1 MKLEER
7 RQSQKEHLKA
17 ITDGI
22 EKGIQELFESEK
34 YKQYL
39 RTMSKF
45 PRYSLNN
52 TILIFL
58 QNPNATLV
66 AGFQRWQE
74 EFDRYV
80 RKGEKGLKIIAPAP
94 YKTKMEIEKL
104 EPVTRLPIK
113 DITGKVLTEEVEV
126 KIPMFKP
133 VTVFDASQTEGKP
146 LPELVSSLEGNVSD
160 YPKLIEALRG
170 TSPVPIAFEEMKAS
184 MDGYF
189 SPLEQRIAI
198 RSGMSEVQTISAT
211 IHEIAHSLLHNENLE
226 PDQTLDQEQI
236 KVLIKNQR
244 TKEVEA
250 ESVSYAVCAYYGI
263 ETNENSFG
271 YIASWSKDKELLELK
286 ASLELINQT
295 ANQLITEV
303 DTYLVEIQKEKEMM
317 NQREALYVLED
328 TIYLQIQQSDDGYD
342 YTFFGKESKH
352 ELDGGQLDDPSL
364 TILEARKEIL
374 AFHELSPERME
385 EVNYKLLED
394 METANEI
401 IFMADSYRILQLN
414 REENLRNYRFES
426 LERLE
431 EMGLQVDE
439 MNYHEVY
446 EGIFHDE
453 ATTNE
458 RLHAIYQQ
466 FNFNPPKEFT
476 GHCLSVSDIIA
487 LQEHNVVS
495 YYYVDSIGFQKLSG
509 FHAKINP
516 LFNLE
521 DNIEQN
527 DNNLDG
533 IIDNLPTMTVMEV
546 SIEQSQTLLI
556 QEQMKSDDIEQK
568 EKKKSVREKLQPS
581 VNVQTPK
588 KSIELIAG
596 RKENEPIHL

>member
-1 MKLEER
+1 MKD
-7 RQSQKEHLKA
+7 S
-17 ITDGI
+17 T
-22 EKGIQELFESEK
+22 
-34 YKQYL
+34 
-39 RTMSKF
+39 
-45 PRYSLNN
+45 
-52 TILIFL
+52 
-58 QNPNATLV
+58 
-66 AGFQRWQE
+66 
-74 EFDRYV
+74 
-80 RKGEKGLKIIAPAP
+80 
-94 YKTKMEIEKL
+94 
-104 EPVTRLPIK
+104 
-113 DITGKVLTEEVEV
+113 
-126 KIPMFKP
+126 
-133 VTVFDASQTEGKP
+133 
-146 LPELVSSLEGNVSD
+146 
-160 YPKLIEALRG
+160 
-170 TSPVPIAFEEMKAS
+170 
-184 MDGYF
+184 DGYF

-198 RSGMSEVQTISAT
+198 RSGMSEAQTISAI

-226 PDQTLDQEQI
+226 PAQALDQEQI
-236 KVLIKNQR
+236 KVLVKDQQ

-250 ESVSYAVCAYYGI
+250 ESVSYTVCAYYGI

-303 DTYLVEIQKEKEMM
+303 DSYLVEIQKEKENEKEMM
-317 NQREALYVLED
+317 NQRETLYSLDD
-328 TIYLQIQQSDDGYD
+328 TIYLQIQQSEYRYD
-342 YTFFGKESKH
+342 YTLFKKESKH

-374 AFHELSPERME
+374 VLHELTPKRME
-385 EVNYKLLED
+385 EVDYELLED

-401 IFMADSYRILQLN
+401 ISMADSYRILQLN
-414 REENLRNYRFES
+414 REENLRDYRFES

-453 ATTNE
+453 AITNE

-476 GHCLSVSDIIA
+476 RDCLSVSDIIA

-495 YYYVDSIGFQKLSG
+495 YYYVESIGFQKLSG

-521 DNIEQN
+521 DSVEQN

-533 IIDNLPTMTVMEV
+533 IINNLPMMTVMEV
-546 SIEQSQTLLI
+546 SIEQNQTLLM
-556 QEQMKSDDIEQK
+556 QEQMKKVDIEQK

-588 KSIELIAG
+588 KSIELIPG
-596 RKENEPIHL
+596 RKENESIHL

>member
-7 RQSQKEHLKA
+7 RQSQKEHLRA

-39 RTMSKF
+39 RTMSRF

-74 EFDRYV
+74 EFERHV
-80 RKGEKGLKIIAPAP
+80 RKGEKGIKIIAPTP
-94 YKTKMEIEKL
+94 YKTKKEIEKL
-104 EPVTRLPIK
+104 DPVTRIPIK
-113 DITGKVLTEEVEV
+113 DITGKVLTEEVEL

-133 VTVFDASQTEGKP
+133 VTVFDVSQTEGKP
-146 LPELVSSLEGNVSD
+146 LPELVSSLEGDVSD
-160 YPKLIEALRG
+160 YPKLIEALRR
-170 TSPVPIAFEEMKAS
+170 TSPVPLAFEEMKAS

-250 ESVSYAVCAYYGI
+250 ESVSYTVCAYYGI

-317 NQREALYVLED
+317 NQREALYVLDD

-342 YTFFGKESKH
+342 YTFFEKESKH

-458 RLHAIYQQ
+458 RLHALYQQ
-466 FNFNPPKEFT
+466 FNFNPSKEFT

-487 LQEHNVVS
+487 LQERNVVS

-533 IIDNLPTMTVMEV
+533 IINNLPTMTVIEV
-546 SIEQSQTLLI
+546 SIEQNQTLLM
-556 QEQMKSDDIEQK
+556 QEQMKKDDIEQK

-588 KSIELIAG
+588 KSIDLIAG

>member
-160 YPKLIEALRG
+160 YPKLIEALRR

-250 ESVSYAVCAYYGI
+250 ESVSYA
-263 ETNENSFG
+263 
-271 YIASWSKDKELLELK
+271 
-286 ASLELINQT
+286 
-295 ANQLITEV
+295 
-303 DTYLVEIQKEKEMM
+303 
-317 NQREALYVLED
+317 YV
-328 TIYLQIQQSDDGYD
+328 
-342 YTFFGKESKH
+342 
-352 ELDGGQLDDPSL
+352 
-364 TILEARKEIL
+364 
-374 AFHELSPERME
+374 
-385 EVNYKLLED
+385 
-394 METANEI
+394 
-401 IFMADSYRILQLN
+401 
-414 REENLRNYRFES
+414 
-426 LERLE
+426 
-431 EMGLQVDE
+431 
-439 MNYHEVY
+439 
-446 EGIFHDE
+446 
-453 ATTNE
+453 
-458 RLHAIYQQ
+458 
-466 FNFNPPKEFT
+466 
-476 GHCLSVSDIIA
+476 
-487 LQEHNVVS
+487 
-495 YYYVDSIGFQKLSG
+495 
-509 FHAKINP
+509 
-516 LFNLE
+516 
-521 DNIEQN
+521 
-527 DNNLDG
+527 
-533 IIDNLPTMTVMEV
+533 PTMALKLMKIVLV
-546 SIEQSQTLLI
+546 ILLHG
-556 QEQMKSDDIEQK
+556 
-568 EKKKSVREKLQPS
+568 VRIR
-581 VNVQTPK
+581 NC
-588 KSIELIAG
+588 
-596 RKENEPIHL
+596 

>member
-7 RQSQKEHLKA
+7 RQSEKDHLKE

-39 RTMSKF
+39 RTMSRF

-94 YKTKMEIEKL
+94 YKTKKEIEKL
-104 EPVTRLPIK
+104 DPVTRIPIK
-113 DITGKVLTEEVEV
+113 DITGKVLTEEVEL

-133 VTVFDASQTEGKP
+133 VTVFDVSQTEGKP
-146 LPELVSSLEGNVSD
+146 LPELVSSLEGNVFN
-160 YPKLIEALRG
+160 YHQLIEALRRI
-170 TSPVPIAFEEMKAS
+170 SPVPIAFEEMKAS
-184 MDGYF
+184 TDGYF

-226 PDQTLDQEQI
+226 QAQALDQEQI
-236 KVLIKNQR
+236 KVLVKNQR

-250 ESVSYAVCAYYGI
+250 ESVSYTICAYYGI

-303 DTYLVEIQKEKEMM
+303 DTYLVEIQKEKKMM
-317 NQREALYVLED
+317 NQREALYVLDD
-328 TIYLQIQQSDDGYD
+328 TIYLQVQQSDDGYD
-342 YTFFGKESKH
+342 YTFFEKESKH

-374 AFHELSPERME
+374 AFHELAPERME
-385 EVNYKLLED
+385 EVDYELLED

-401 IFMADSYRILQLN
+401 ISRADSYRILQLN

-426 LERLE
+426 LKRLE

-466 FNFNPPKEFT
+466 FNFNSPKEFT

-495 YYYVDSIGFQKLSG
+495 YYYVDSIGFQKLLG

-516 LFNLE
+516 LL
-521 DNIEQN
+521 IWK
-527 DNNLDG
+527 
-533 IIDNLPTMTVMEV
+533 II
-546 SIEQSQTLLI
+546 
-556 QEQMKSDDIEQK
+556 
-568 EKKKSVREKLQPS
+568 
-581 VNVQTPK
+581 
-588 KSIELIAG
+588 
-596 RKENEPIHL
+596 

>member
-1 MKLEER
+1 M
-7 RQSQKEHLKA
+7 
-17 ITDGI
+17 
-22 EKGIQELFESEK
+22 
-34 YKQYL
+34 
-39 RTMSKF
+39 
-45 PRYSLNN
+45 
-52 TILIFL
+52 
-58 QNPNATLV
+58 
-66 AGFQRWQE
+66 
-74 EFDRYV
+74 
-80 RKGEKGLKIIAPAP
+80 
-94 YKTKMEIEKL
+94 
-104 EPVTRLPIK
+104 
-113 DITGKVLTEEVEV
+113 
-126 KIPMFKP
+126 
-133 VTVFDASQTEGKP
+133 
-146 LPELVSSLEGNVSD
+146 
-160 YPKLIEALRG
+160 
-170 TSPVPIAFEEMKAS
+170 
-184 MDGYF
+184 
-189 SPLEQRIAI
+189 
-198 RSGMSEVQTISAT
+198 
-211 IHEIAHSLLHNENLE
+211 
-226 PDQTLDQEQI
+226 
-236 KVLIKNQR
+236 
-244 TKEVEA
+244 
-250 ESVSYAVCAYYGI
+250 
-263 ETNENSFG
+263 
-271 YIASWSKDKELLELK
+271 
-286 ASLELINQT
+286 
-295 ANQLITEV
+295 

-342 YTFFGKESKH
+342 YTFFEKESKH

-364 TILEARKEIL
+364 AILEARKEIL

>member
-39 RTMSKF
+39 RTMSRF

-74 EFDRYV
+74 EFERHV
-80 RKGEKGLKIIAPAP
+80 RKGEKGIKIIAPTP
-94 YKTKMEIEKL
+94 YKTKKDIEKL
-104 EPVTRLPIK
+104 DPVTRMPIK
-113 DITGKVLTEEVEV
+113 DITGKVLTEEVEL

-133 VTVFDASQTEGKP
+133 VTVFDVSQTEGKP
-146 LPELVSSLEGNVSD
+146 LPELVSSLEGNVYN
-160 YPKLIEALRG
+160 YPKLIEALRR
-170 TSPVPIAFEEMKAS
+170 TYPVTIAFEEMKAS
-184 MDGYF
+184 TDGYF

-211 IHEIAHSLLHNENLE
+211 IHEIAHSLLHNKNLE
-226 PDQTLDQEQI
+226 PAQTLDHEQI

-250 ESVSYAVCAYYGI
+250 ESVSYTVCAYYGI

-303 DTYLVEIQKEKEMM
+303 DTYLVEMQKEMM
-317 NQREALYVLED
+317 DQREALYVLD
-328 TIYLQIQQSDDGYD
+328 DIIYLQIQQSDDGYD
-342 YTFFGKESKH
+342 YTFFEKESKH

-364 TILEARKEIL
+364 TILEAREEIL

-401 IFMADSYRILQLN
+401 ISRADSYRILQLN

-487 LQEHNVVS
+487 LQEHKVVS
-495 YYYVDSIGFQKLSG
+495 YYYVDSIGFQKLLG

-521 DNIEQN
+521 DSVEQN
-527 DNNLDG
+527 DNNLNG
-533 IIDNLPTMTVMEV
+533 IINNLPTMTVMEV
-546 SIEQSQTLLI
+546 SIEQSQTLLM
-556 QEQMKSDDIEQK
+556 QEQMKKDDIEQK
-568 EKKKSVREKLQPS
+568 EKKKSIREKLQPS